1 MNPFS
6 AVMIGGPPHSG
17 KSVLTYGLTRA
28 LRTQGVDH
36 YVLRACPD
44 GEGDWSQETR
54 QEKVRLLRVKG
65 RFTPEF
71 VQAMSRDIER
81 RHLPLLV
88 DVGGKPTPE
97 QEVLFEQCT
106 HAILISR
113 DPALLD
119 EWRERAERCGL
130 LVLAELH
137 SELQGQEEILDPGPP
152 LRGRITGLERGRT
165 PSGPVFQAL
174 VDRVAELFRPEGQ
187 GLRERHLAQAPA
199 EMSVDLEQLIRSWKQ
214 TPEARWALVDLPRLL
229 EYLPAGVPLALYGR
243 APVWVYTAAALL
255 AYPAEF
261 HLFDIRL
268 GWTQPVPLQV
278 QRDQT
283 PLSGERGP
291 VNWSVWK
298 GSDFSLVEGH
308 IPEDTY
314 VDYEEMVGQS
324 IPAVISD
331 RGVVLSGK
339 LPYWL
344 FTAMVRAYA
353 GAPWIAVRYI
363 PKEAEAVVI
372 HSTDAN
378 RPVGSSI
385 SVPITNERNAGSE

>member
-28 LRTQGVDH
+28 LRDLNMDH

-44 GEGDWSQETR
+44 GEGDWSQEAGQKT
-54 QEKVRLLRVKG
+54 VRLLRVKG

-71 VQAMSRDIER
+71 VQAMCRDIQR

-97 QEVLFEQCT
+97 QEVIFEQCT

-113 DPALLD
+113 EPALLA

-130 LVLAELH
+130 TILAELH

-152 LRGRITGLERGRT
+152 LRGRIIGLKRGTT
-165 PSGPVFQAL
+165 PQGPVFQAL
-174 VDRVAELFRPEGQ
+174 VTLLADLFGPEVVDVA
-187 GLRERHLAQAPA
+187 ERHLDQAPV
-199 EMSVDLEQLIRSWKQ
+199 EMAVHLEQLMESWKGSPQ
-214 TPEARWALVDLPRLL
+214 ARWEPEDLRRFLD
-229 EYLPAGVPLALYGR
+229 YLPAATPLGLYGR

-283 PLSGERGP
+283 SLSGERGP

-298 GSDFSLVEGH
+298 GSDFSLVEGQ

-314 VDYEEMVGQS
+314 VDYEEMAGQA
-324 IPAVISD
+324 IPAVD
-331 RGVVLSGK
+331 LGKGVVLSGK

-344 FTAMVRAYA
+344 TTSVARTYI
-353 GAPWIAVRYI
+353 GAPWLAAFYPQRQ
-363 PKEAEAVVI
+363 AGVVI
-372 HSTDAN
+372 RSTDAEH
-378 RPVGSSI
+378 PVGSLVSI
-385 SVPITNERNAGSE
+385 PIG